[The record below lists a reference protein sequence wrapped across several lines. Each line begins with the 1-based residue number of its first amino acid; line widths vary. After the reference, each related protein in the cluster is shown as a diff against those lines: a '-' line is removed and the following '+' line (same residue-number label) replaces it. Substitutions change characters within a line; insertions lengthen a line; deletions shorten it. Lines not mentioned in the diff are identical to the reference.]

1 MKIFLMLSKITEDN
15 ANVENKWYFIIVR
28 NIYGTKKDLLE
39 IKKWASKNEN
49 LIESLGD
56 KAEKFSQ

>member
-1 MKIFLMLSKITEDN
+1 MEQ
-15 ANVENKWYFIIVR
+15 
-28 NIYGTKKDLLE
+28 KKTFWKL
-39 IKKWASKNEN
+39 KKWASKNEN